1 MFESKGLIKMLGVK
15 SEDVTGGWMKVHE
28 KSFIV
33 VPSSRY
39 FYGNQIKWHEMGREC
54 GTYDGKCQ
62 STQSLIMYLK
72 KDHNFL

>member
-1 MFESKGLIKMLGVK
+1 MFESKGFLVK
-15 SEDVTGGWMKVHE
+15 SEEVTGMKVHE

-39 FYGNQIKWHEMGREC
+39 FYGNQIKWHEMGRERD
-54 GTYDGKCQ
+54 TYDGKCQ

-72 KDHNFL
+72 KDHNF